1 VEKAGLTS
9 HICNENYDEG
19 CLHGFGRA
27 GTDAGTIYHSH
38 SGEVHGA
45 RTSDPGFCPTWR
57 SRAEDLAHNSGHR
70 PEVAIGG
77 TLANFSTV
85 IGPFFDRFAEVEPNE
100 DARIRILGRR
110 LGEAG
115 IRAEHW

>member
-1 VEKAGLTS
+1 MK
-9 HICNENYDEG
+9 
-19 CLHGFGRA
+19 GRRMHSVIPFVQCSSA
-27 GTDAGTIYHSH
+27 HPTLLSYHEASMDRFEEQI
-38 SGEVHGA
+38 S
-45 RTSDPGFCPTWR
+45 
-57 SRAEDLAHNSGHR
+57 
-70 PEVAIGG
+70 G

-115 IRAEHW
+115 IRAEHWRRIAAGATSR

>member
-1 VEKAGLTS
+1 MGMLNLLLFTVFLSAASTS
-9 HICNENYDEG
+9 FHQFKNVG
-19 CLHGFGRA
+19 HFPP
-27 GTDAGTIYHSH
+27 H
-38 SGEVHGA
+38 
-45 RTSDPGFCPTWR
+45 
-57 SRAEDLAHNSGHR
+57 LAHNSVHR
-70 PEVAIGG
+70 PEVEISG

-110 LGEAG
+110 VGEAG